1 MESILDKTENQLINL
16 EKLMTDIEF
25 SQIESKVV
33 EGLQTGNEALKRL
46 HNILSID
53 KIESILEET
62 KEGIEKQKVY
72 LKPNKQLFISCVL
85 IGNRRLI
92 ARNECGNR

>member
-1 MESILDKTENQLINL
+1 MTQITFVLINNLFQSKALLLLKKKKFMESILDKTDNQLMNL

-33 EGLQTGNEALKRL
+33 EGLQTGNEALKQL
-46 HNILSID
+46 HNILSVD

-62 KEGIEKQKVY
+62 KEGIEKQKV
-72 LKPNKQLFISCVL
+72 
-85 IGNRRLI
+85 
-92 ARNECGNR
+92 

>member
-1 MESILDKTENQLINL
+1 MESILDKTDNQLINL

-25 SQIESKVV
+25 KQIESQVI

-53 KIESILEET
+53 KIESILDET
-62 KEGIEKQKVY
+62 KEGIEKQRVRSFSTKFKHFLINY
-72 LKPNKQLFISCVL
+72 LLKS
-85 IGNRRLI
+85 GNR
-92 ARNECGNR
+92 